1 MLYAIISQD
10 VENSGPLRAKGREA
24 HIGRLQDL
32 IDDGRLVIAGP
43 FPQIDSP
50 DPGPAGWSGS
60 LVVAEFDS
68 LDDAQAWASQ
78 DPYLETGAY
87 KKVDVCPFKQV
98 LP

>member
-10 VENSGPLRAKGREA
+10 VENSAPLRAKGREA

-32 IDDGRLVIAGP
+32 IDDGRLVLAGP
-43 FPQIDSP
+43 FPHIDSP

-60 LVVAEFDS
+60 LVVAEFES

-87 KKVDVCPFKQV
+87 AKVEVHPFKQV